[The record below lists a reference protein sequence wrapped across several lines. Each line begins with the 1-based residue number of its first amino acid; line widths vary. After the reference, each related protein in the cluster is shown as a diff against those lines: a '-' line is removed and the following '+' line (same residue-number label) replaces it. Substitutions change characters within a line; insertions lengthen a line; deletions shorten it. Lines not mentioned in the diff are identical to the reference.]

1 VNVTI
6 TPAGRIFATD
16 SSHKLYEVESNG
28 TVTLFAGGIVG
39 YSDGQRTIARFQ
51 SLSGL
56 GSDLF
61 GSLNVCDGHMIRQI
75 RPDGMVITKVGYTAG
90 NGLANLSNPRGLAV
104 GSNGQT
110 WIADT
115 GNHRIRRSIPDDW
128 ERDGIPDGEEGGTT
142 PFVVGVNDREVDSD
156 ADGQTNWLEYR
167 GGSDPL
173 SAASQFQ
180 IKVESSPQ
188 STHVQIQWY
197 AKANRAYRLEYT
209 EDLTTWLP
217 VGSTWVGFG
226 GIISASHEKGQA
238 KQRFYRVTPL

>member
-1 VNVTI
+1 
-6 TPAGRIFATD
+6 
-16 SSHKLYEVESNG
+16 
-28 TVTLFAGGIVG
+28 VTLFAGGIAG

-61 GSLNVCDGHMIRQI
+61 GNLIVCDGHMIRQI
-75 RPDGMVITKVGYTAG
+75 RPDGMVVTKHGYTDG

-115 GNHRIRRSIPDDW
+115 GNHRIRRIIPDDW

-156 ADGQTNWLEYR
+156 GDGQTNWLEYR
-167 GGSDPL
+167 GGSNPL
-173 SAASQFQ
+173 NASSQFQ
-180 IKVESSPQ
+180 IKVDSSPQ
-188 STHVQIQWY
+188 STHVQIQWFG
-197 AKANRAYRLEYT
+197 KAQRAYQLEYT

-217 VGSTWVGFG
+217 ISSTGAPYWVGFG
-226 GIISASHEKGQA
+226 GLISASHEKGQA